1 MGRTLV
7 VGGAGYIG
15 GYLTD
20 IVRRSALEL
29 GHGDPCV
36 YDILAYEERFL
47 KDVPFVYGDI
57 RDRAKLLEILPK
69 FDTVVW
75 LAAIVGDGACAA
87 DPFLTQAVNADAMK
101 WLVDNYSGRIIFTST
116 CSVYGVNNDLID
128 EDAAPNPL
136 SVYAETKLEAE
147 QYVLKH
153 AADRSV
159 VFRLGTLYGV
169 GDLFSRIR
177 LDLVTNILAKRAACG
192 ESLKVFGG
200 DQWRPMI
207 HVKDVGRAILF
218 AINSPNL
225 TGLYNLSAGNFRI
238 HEIADVVQKVVPTCE
253 VERVDMLFEDQRNYR
268 VSTDRWRAVLD
279 APSPTLTMEDGV
291 RDIVNLVKE
300 DRIKN
305 LGSPIYSNQ
314 MHIEQTYRRWL

>member
-1 MGRTLV
+1 MGNTLV

-15 GYLTD
+15 GWLTD
-20 IVRRSALEL
+20 LLCHTARE
-29 GHGDPCV
+29 HCDPDPTV
-36 YDILAYEERFL
+36 YDILAYEERFMTQ
-47 KDVPFVYGDI
+47 VPFVSGDI
-57 RDRAKLLEILPK
+57 RDRAKLKALLPQ

-75 LAAIVGDGACAA
+75 LAAIVGDGACAV
-87 DPFLTQAVNADAMK
+87 DPFLTQAVNADAVK
-101 WLVDNYSGRIIFTST
+101 WLVDNYDGQIIFMSS
-116 CSVYGVNNDLID
+116 CSVYGVNNGLID

-147 QYVLKH
+147 QCILRN

-169 GDLFSRIR
+169 GDRFSRIR

-207 HVKDVGRAILF
+207 HVKDVGRAIRY
-218 AINSPNL
+218 AVCHEKL

-238 HEIADVVQKVVPTCE
+238 HEIADVVQRVVPECKI
-253 VERVDMLFEDQRNYR
+253 ERVDMLFEDQRNYR
-268 VSTDRWRAVLD
+268 VSTNRWNAILD

-291 RDIVNLVKE
+291 RDIVNIVKE

-314 MHIEQTYRRWL
+314 MHIETTYRRWL

>member
-1 MGRTLV
+1 MGNVLIC
-7 VGGAGYIG
+7 GGAGYIG
-15 GYLTD
+15 GWLTD
-20 IVRRSALEL
+20 LLCYTARE
-29 GHGDPCV
+29 HCDPDPYV
-36 YDILAYEERFL
+36 FDILAYEERFL
-47 KDVPFVYGDI
+47 KNVPFVYGDI

-87 DPFLTQAVNADAMK
+87 DPFLTQAVNADAVK
-101 WLVDNYSGRIIFTST
+101 WLVDNYDGRIIFTT
-116 CSVYGVNNDLID
+116 PCSVYGVNNDLID

-169 GDLFSRIR
+169 GDRFSRIR

-218 AINSPNL
+218 AINSPKL

-238 HEIADVVQKVVPTCE
+238 HEIADVVQEVVPTCE
-253 VERVDMLFEDQRNYR
+253 VQRVDMLFEDQRNYR
-268 VSTDRWRAVLD
+268 VSTDRWNAVLD

-291 RDIVNLVKE
+291 CDIVNLVKE
-300 DRIKN
+300 NRIKN

>member
-1 MGRTLV
+1 MGNTLV

-15 GYLTD
+15 GWLTD
-20 IVRRSALEL
+20 LLQYTARE
-29 GHGDPCV
+29 HCDPDPTV
-36 YDILAYEERFL
+36 YDILAYEERFM
-47 KDVPFVYGDI
+47 KHVPFVYGDI
-57 RDRAKLLEILPK
+57 RDRSKLLEILPK

-87 DPFLTQAVNADAMK
+87 DPFLTQAVNADAVK
-101 WLVDNYSGRIIFTST
+101 WLVDNYDGRIIFTST

-147 QYVLKH
+147 QYILEH

-177 LDLVTNILAKRAACG
+177 LDLVANILAKKAACG
-192 ESLKVFGG
+192 EPLTVFGG
-200 DQWRPMI
+200 EQWRPMI
-207 HVKDVGRAILF
+207 HVKDVGEAIRYAVNHPKLKGLF
-218 AINSPNL
+218 
-225 TGLYNLSAGNFRI
+225 NLSAGNFRI
-238 HEIADVVQKVVPTCE
+238 HEIATEIKKVIPECE
-253 VERVDMLFEDQRNYR
+253 VKTVEMMFEDQRNYR
-268 VSTDRWRAVLD
+268 VSTDRWHAVLD
-279 APSPTLTMEDGV
+279 APSPQWKLINGV
-291 RDIVNLVKE
+291 HDIVSLVKHN
-300 DRIKN
+300 RIKN

-314 MHIEQTYRRWL
+314 LHIENTYRRWL